1 MKNDIFIHSI
11 RASVRRVAQDDDD
24 AYDDADDGDGDDAR
38 GGDDAIVDQDTG
50 SCDA

>member
-1 MKNDIFIHSI
+1 MTFSFHSI

-24 AYDDADDGDGDDAR
+24 AYDDADDGDGDGDDAR
-38 GGDDAIVDQDTG
+38 GGDDAIVDQDAG